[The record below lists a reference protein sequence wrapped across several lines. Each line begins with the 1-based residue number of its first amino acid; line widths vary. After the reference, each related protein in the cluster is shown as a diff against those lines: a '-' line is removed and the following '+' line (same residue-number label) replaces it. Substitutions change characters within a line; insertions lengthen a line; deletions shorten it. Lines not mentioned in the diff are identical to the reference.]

1 MNKNSLIFEAY
12 DRRKELSLNNK
23 EYRKDVLNILNL
35 MLNHDLRNNDITANA
50 LIDKKIKIKAAIIA
64 KEEGIISGIEEISF
78 FLRRNGIEVKLLKK
92 DGDISDANERI
103 AILYGNARK
112 IFSLE
117 RTCLNVMQRMSGIS
131 TKTNLLAKSAGND
144 VKIAGTRK
152 TILGPLEHKAITFG
166 GGSSH
171 RLGLFDSI
179 LIKDNHLGFLDKD
192 LSKDLFFALLSAAIK
207 RGKSRFIEI
216 EAAYPS
222 RARLAAGYID
232 TIRKKTRAKI
242 PFIIMLDNFSPGVI
256 WKTLKRIKKECL
268 KNILI
273 EASGGINEKNI
284 KKYCIKGVDV
294 VSMGC
299 LTNSAKSLDMSM
311 KIIKK

>member
-1 MNKNSLIFEAY
+1 MILEAY

-35 MLNHDLRNNDITANA
+35 MLNYDLKNNDITANA

-64 KEEGIISGIEEISF
+64 KEKGIISGIEEISF
-78 FLRRNGIEVKLLKK
+78 FLRRNNVEAKLLKK
-92 DGDISDANERI
+92 DGDIADANERI

-131 TKTNLLAKSAGND
+131 TKTNSLAKRAGND
-144 VKIAGTRK
+144 AKIAGTRK
-152 TILGPLEHKAITFG
+152 TILGPLEHKAITLG
-166 GGSSH
+166 RGLSH
-171 RLGLFDSI
+171 RLGLYDSV
-179 LIKDNHLGFLDKD
+179 LIKGNHLGLLDKN
-192 LSKDLFFALLSAAIK
+192 LSKDLFFAIASAASK

-216 EAAYPS
+216 EASSPS
-222 RARLAAGYID
+222 MAILAAEHIHA
-232 TIRKKTRAKI
+232 IRRKTRTKM
-242 PFIIMLDNFSPGVI
+242 PFIVMLDNFSPGAI
-256 WKTLKRIKKECL
+256 RKTLKGIKKKHL
-268 KNILI
+268 RHILI

-294 VSMGC
+294 ISMGS
-299 LTNSAKSLDMSM
+299 LTNSSSSLDMSIRVL
-311 KIIKK
+311 KQKP

>member
-1 MNKNSLIFEAY
+1 M
-12 DRRKELSLNNK
+12 
-23 EYRKDVLNILNL
+23 
-35 MLNHDLRNNDITANA
+35 
-50 LIDKKIKIKAAIIA
+50 
-64 KEEGIISGIEEISF
+64 ISF
-78 FLRRNGIEVKLLKK
+78 FLRKNSLKVKLFKK
-92 DGDISDANERI
+92 DGNFIYSEQKI
-103 AILYGNARK
+103 MELHGNARK
-112 IFSLE
+112 IFALE
-117 RTCLNVMQRMSGIS
+117 RTCLNALQRMSGIS
-131 TKTNLLAKSAGND
+131 TKTKFLAGKLKSN
-144 VKIAGTRK
+144 VNIAGTRK
-152 TILGPLEHKAITFG
+152 TILGPLEHKAITVG
-166 GGSSH
+166 GGLSH
-171 RLGLFDSI
+171 RLGLYDSI